1 MIQNEGG
8 TIIITGEADT
18 RLARL
23 ITLKS
28 ALGLEC
34 KGFKVRRGFSAYAT
48 IKKEFGL
55 KGNKQSVLKQFT
67 DLLEKKKEERLAAN
81 AVAEVE

>member
-1 MIQNEGG
+1 MAFTNEGG
-8 TIIITGEADT
+8 TLIITGEKDT

-23 ITLKS
+23 ITLKA

-34 KGFKVRRGFSAYAT
+34 KGMKIRRGFSAYAT

-55 KGNKQSVLKQFT
+55 KGNKASVLIQFT
-67 DLLEKKKEERLAAN
+67 GLVEQKKQERLAET
-81 AVAEVE
+81 AETPA